1 MTHGVCVFVCVQFKL
16 HPRAT
21 DSLQAT
27 VLWVERTRGRRG
39 RLPPPAGRPDQERIL
54 QPPEIQRHW
63 AVRLGKQEVTSSPI
77 KTLRTSCRVVS
88 FRHFSRPLLCR
99 KRGAPTHTN
108 KHRYLWSTFATG
120 RYRNCAQLMFQCKYS
135 VGVCDLYF
143 IFPPLFRDSV
153 CAYRVSPSHSKMPN
167 VWKDKKHKR
176 NVNTSLEAISNSW
189 RRHIFILPFWTEE
202 KFMNLKHSN
211 AN

>member
-1 MTHGVCVFVCVQFKL
+1 MTHGVCVCVCPVQAPSPS
-16 HPRAT
+16 H
-21 DSLQAT
+21 
-27 VLWVERTRGRRG
+27 
-39 RLPPPAGRPDQERIL
+39 RLPPGRRTLSREDTRTTRTTTAASWPTRPREDITTPRN
-54 QPPEIQRHW
+54 
-63 AVRLGKQEVTSSPI
+63 T
-77 KTLRTSCRVVS
+77 KTLSCKAGKAGSDIITDQNSSNFLSCRQFQTLFASLVVQKAW
-88 FRHFSRPLLCR
+88 C
-99 KRGAPTHTN
+99 PTHTN
-108 KHRYLWSTFATG
+108 AHRYLWSTFATR

-135 VGVCDLYF
+135 VGVCDLCF

-153 CAYRVSPSHSKMPN
+153 CAYRVSPSHSKTPN

-176 NVNTSLEAISNSW
+176 NVNTSLEAISHSW